1 MSRFD
6 YIKYDQHAQDLSDMF
21 KQRFVELEG
30 YIMNTPASTYRMW
43 AIGALETCFMYIGK
57 CIRDDQLIRTRRL
70 SPLSRY
76 QDMPKPQDDGAIPT
90 PDWFNTAQQ
99 GSWEN
104 KLKSRVELS
113 KGNLITERGI
123 DREYPMPPPKYHDS
137 FMDKKRLEA
146 FSTVVNVNAFE
157 RGSNTPDFILG
168 QFLTDVLNAFDTA
181 VNKRGEW
188 WKPEVDDEGKR

>member
-6 YIKYDQHAQDLSDMF
+6 HIKYDQHAQEASDWY
-21 KQRFVELEG
+21 KCRFMEIEAH
-30 YIMNTPASTYRMW
+30 IMTLPASTYRMW
-43 AIGALETCFMYIGK
+43 AIGALETCFMYLGK
-57 CIRDDQLIRTRRL
+57 CIKDDQLIRTRRL

-76 QDMPKPQDDGAIPT
+76 QDMPKPVDDGAIAT
-90 PDWFNTAQQ
+90 PDWFQ
-99 GSWEN
+99 GN
-104 KLKSRVELS
+104 KIKSRAE
-113 KGNLITERGI
+113 LITERGV

-146 FSTVVNVNAFE
+146 FSAVVNVNAFE

-188 WKPEVDDEGKR
+188 WKPEVDDDGKR